1 MPRPRADS
9 TAEEAFRRIY
19 RVVAAIPE
27 GRVATYGQVAL
38 LAGLPRRARLV
49 GRALA
54 ALDAGSDVPWHRV
67 INSQGRISS
76 RDGSPYEHFQR
87 LMLEEEGVELDPR
100 GRIDLVRHGW
110 DPDARPG

>member
-1 MPRPRADS
+1 MPRPPTRTAADES
-9 TAEEAFRRIY
+9 FRRIH

-54 ALDAGSDVPWHRV
+54 ALDDDSGVPWHRV
-67 INSQGRISS
+67 INAQGRISS
-76 RDGSPYEHFQR
+76 RGGSPHEYFQR
-87 LMLEEEGVELDPR
+87 LLLEEEGVELDER
-100 GRIDLVRHGW
+100 GRIDLERFGW
-110 DPDARPG
+110 DPDETPG

>member
-1 MPRPRADS
+1 MDPRPAGAS
-9 TAEEAFRRIY
+9 PNEAFRRIH
-19 RVVAAIPE
+19 RVVSAIPE

-54 ALDAGSDVPWHRV
+54 ALDDDSGVPWHRV
-67 INSQGRISS
+67 INAQGRISS

-87 LMLEEEGVELDPR
+87 LLLEEEGVELDER
-100 GRIDLVRHGW
+100 GRIDLDRFGW
-110 DPDARPG
+110 DPDEAPG